1 MQAKRQLIPMPDGRD
16 VDVLTTGPEDGFP
29 LVIHGGTPAGLVV
42 DSNTAAEA
50 AQRGLRYVVAAR
62 PGYEGSTPRPGR
74 RVADVAADVAAVLD
88 ALGAGEFVS
97 IGMSGGGPHTLACA
111 ALLPGRCLAAASIAG
126 VAPYHADGL
135 DFLAGMG
142 PENVTEFT
150 LTLEGADA
158 LTPYLEKEAGPLRQV
173 TGEQI
178 AAALGGLI
186 SGADAGVL
194 TGEQVAAA
202 LGGLISGADKDVLT
216 GEFADELAAGCRAAL
231 REGIAG
237 WRDDDLAFAADW
249 GFSLDALAGR
259 AAIWQGDQDLMV
271 PFAHGQWLAAHIP
284 GARVHLE
291 AGAGHL
297 TMTVTAID
305 RILDDLLDLAGRSR
319 PV

>member
-1 MQAKRQLIPMPDGRD
+1 MQAKRQLIPMLDGRD
-16 VDVLTTGPEDGFP
+16 IDVLTTGPEDGFP
-29 LVIHGGTPAGLVV
+29 LVIHEGTPAGLVV

-88 ALGAGEFVS
+88 ALGAREFVS

-126 VAPYHADGL
+126 VAPYKADGL
-135 DFLAGMG
+135 DFMAGMG

-178 AAALGGLI
+178 AAALGGVI
-186 SGADAGVL
+186 SGADAGV
-194 TGEQVAAA
+194 
-202 LGGLISGADKDVLT
+202 IT
-216 GEFADELAAGCRAAL
+216 GEFADELAASTRAAL
-231 REGIAG
+231 REGVAG

-259 AAIWQGDQDLMV
+259 VAVWQGDQDLMV

-291 AGAGHL
+291 PGAGHL
-297 TMTVTAID
+297 TMVVTAIG
-305 RILDDLLDLAGRSR
+305 RILDDLLDLAGRAA
-319 PV
+319 

>member
-16 VDVLTTGPEDGFP
+16 IDVLTTGPEDGFP
-29 LVIHGGTPAGLVV
+29 LVIHDGTPAGLVV

-74 RVADVAADVAAVLD
+74 RVADVVADVAAVLD

-97 IGMSGGGPHTLACA
+97 MGMSGGGPHALACA

-126 VAPYHADGL
+126 VAPYQADGL

-158 LTPYLEKEAGPLRQV
+158 LTPYLEKEAEPLRQI

-178 AAALGGLI
+178 TAALGGVI
-186 SGADAGVL
+186 SGADAGVI
-194 TGEQVAAA
+194 A
-202 LGGLISGADKDVLT
+202 
-216 GEFADELAAGCRAAL
+216 GEFADELAASTRAAL
-231 REGIAG
+231 REGVAG

-259 AAIWQGDQDLMV
+259 VAVWQGDQDLMV

-291 AGAGHL
+291 PGAGHL
-297 TMTVTAID
+297 TMVVTAIG
-305 RILDDLLDLAGRSR
+305 RILDDLLDLAGLSEASGH
-319 PV
+319 

>member
-16 VDVLTTGPEDGFP
+16 IDVLTTGPEDGFP
-29 LVIHGGTPAGLVV
+29 LVIHDGTPTGLAVN
-42 DSNTAAEA
+42 STTAAA
-50 AQRGLRYVVAAR
+50 ASQRGLRYVVAAR

-74 RVADVAADVAAVLD
+74 RVADVAADMAAVLD

-97 IGMSGGGPHTLACA
+97 MGMSGGGPHTLACA

-126 VAPYHADGL
+126 VAPYGAAGL

-150 LTLEGADA
+150 LALEGAEA
-158 LTPYLEKEAGPLRQV
+158 LTPYLEKEAVPLREV
-173 TGEQI
+173 TGEQV

-194 TGEQVAAA
+194 TGEY
-202 LGGLISGADKDVLT
+202 
-216 GEFADELAAGCRAAL
+216 ADELAASFRGAV
-231 REGIAG
+231 REGVAG

-291 AGAGHL
+291 PGAGHL
-297 TMTVTAID
+297 TMTVTSID
-305 RILDDLLDLAGRSR
+305 RILDDLLDLAGR
-319 PV
+319 PA

>member
-194 TGEQVAAA
+194 TGE
-202 LGGLISGADKDVLT
+202 
-216 GEFADELAAGCRAAL
+216 FADELAASTRAAV
-231 REGIAG
+231 REGVAG

-259 AAIWQGDQDLMV
+259 VAIWQGDQDLMV

-291 AGAGHL
+291 PGAGHL
-297 TMTVTAID
+297 TMVVTAIG
-305 RILDDLLDLAGRSR
+305 RILDDLLDLAGR